1 LKGRIAR
8 RNAIPEEK
16 TMTRKFVWAL
26 LAVGAAGCATTSP
39 TSEGAKVK
47 VYEADA
53 KIPAESRRLPE
64 GCRLLETTAPV
75 DQMES
80 ERLVT
85 DPYRSQRNAAA
96 ARGGNVLLVLS
107 DRIRSLPKTDCA
119 PSDTSPDCQSRSQ
132 NWYKV
137 SFQSYACDATSLDAL
152 AALQPNPTGVAAW
165 WPFGK
170 EKPKEN
176 APAAAPAAA
185 SPTANAP
192 AVAAAPVASG
202 VAPSE
207 LKAKLLVLMREGVGT
222 DVLVA
227 YVKSKPVSAA
237 LTAEEIVD
245 WKKSGIADSVIEAAL
260 AQAPSAR

>member
-1 LKGRIAR
+1 
-8 RNAIPEEK
+8 
-16 TMTRKFVWAL
+16 MTRKFVWTL
-26 LAVGAAGCATTSP
+26 LAVGAAACATTVS

-64 GCRLLETTAPV
+64 GCRLLETSKPV

-85 DPYRSQRNAAA
+85 DPYRSRRDETA

-132 NWYKV
+132 NWYRV
-137 SFQSYACDATSLDAL
+137 SFESYACDAASLDAL
-152 AALQPNPTGVAAW
+152 ATLQPNSTGVASW

-170 EKPKEN
+170 EKPKEHAAS
-176 APAAAPAAA
+176 APAASSPKASAPTAAPA
-185 SPTANAP
+185 
-192 AVAAAPVASG
+192 ASG

-237 LTAEEIVD
+237 LTAEEILD

-260 AQAPSAR
+260 AQAPPAH

>member
-1 LKGRIAR
+1 
-8 RNAIPEEK
+8 
-16 TMTRKFVWAL
+16 MTSKFV
-26 LAVGAAGCATTSP
+26 LAVLGGVGVVTACATTQSAP
-39 TSEGAKVK
+39 EGAKVK

-53 KIPAESRRLPE
+53 KIPAEARRLPE
-64 GCRLLETTAPV
+64 GCRLFTTTAPV

-85 DPYRSQRNAAA
+85 DPYRSQRNATAT
-96 ARGGNVLLVLS
+96 RGGNVLLVLS
-107 DRIRSLPKTDCA
+107 DRFRSLPRTDCA
-119 PSDTSPDCQSRSQ
+119 PSDISPDCQSRSQ

-137 SFQSYACDATSLDAL
+137 SFESYACDATSLEAL
-152 AALQPNPTGVAAW
+152 ATLQPTSTGVASW

-170 EKPKEN
+170 EKPKETPG
-176 APAAAPAAA
+176 ATTASPAASSAASSSAAAPAAA
-185 SPTANAP
+185 PNAALVP
-192 AVAAAPVASG
+192 ASG

-207 LKAKLLVLMREGVGT
+207 LEAKILVLMREGVGT

-237 LTAEEIVD
+237 LTAEEILD

-260 AQAPSAR
+260 AQASPAH